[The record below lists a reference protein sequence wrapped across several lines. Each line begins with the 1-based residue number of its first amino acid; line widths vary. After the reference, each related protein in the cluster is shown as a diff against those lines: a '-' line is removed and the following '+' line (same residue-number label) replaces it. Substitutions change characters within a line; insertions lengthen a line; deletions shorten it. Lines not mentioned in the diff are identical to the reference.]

1 MWQDVPEG
9 SSRAEASQE
18 QRLEMWQDV
27 PEGSSRADLRKYS
40 HS

>member
-1 MWQDVPEG
+1 L
-9 SSRAEASQE
+9 QE